1 MYKFKFNTLQASKK
15 TLIALSAMLIGA
27 WSVPS
32 SAVQI
37 NTLFNVSVTLLPAP
51 VTSPPATAPTPPAP
65 IPPGLPISAFC
76 TKDKLPAAHGVVVT
90 LVCATGAVVD
100 IAPGPNARPQIPIHG
115 GAYRYITNVSETGV
129 STEVANSFL
138 GAGTTTA
145 WRVVRL
151 ANRDYLELT
160 LGW

>member
-1 MYKFKFNTLQASKK
+1 MYKFIFNTHQASTK
-15 TLIALSAMLIGA
+15 TLLVVCAVLFGT

-32 SAVQI
+32 SAAQV
-37 NTLFNVSVTLLPAP
+37 NALFNVSVTLLPAP

-76 TKDKLPAAHGVVVT
+76 TRDNLPAAHGAVVT
-90 LVCATGAVVD
+90 VVCATGAVVD
-100 IAPGPNARPQIPIHG
+100 IEPGPNARPQIPIHG
-115 GAYRYITNVSETGV
+115 GVYRYITNVSETGA